1 MRHSVTSQVA
11 RVLQAE
17 LALVDTDPS
26 RVIDLLT
33 VGRALLRRAELDDDL
48 VRRRAAT
55 PAPRGIEELLAVELP
70 AVGEELDGAVVPIDF
85 GTSTE
90 LTVTASDLVAALGD
104 HPRGGRIVA
113 SVEDVRRL
121 SGGFSKEML
130 MARAAYSDGSDE
142 RFVVRKVAPGRRAD
156 GLRAEYDVLSSA
168 FRSGCPV
175 PEPWWY
181 DSDALGTPAIATSAL
196 SGAPA
201 GDPNGWLAPPSS
213 TVLASV
219 ARAAA
224 QQHQIELEAIDSN
237 PLPPLVS
244 AEDRREALCERR
256 EVLDG
261 LWADGD
267 DAWSPAFHL
276 VLDWLESA
284 IPEQADPPVLVHG
297 DFGPHNFLIEVEEL
311 SGILDWERSHAGLAV
326 EDLAYLRPTLDDES
340 WTAFMCEY
348 VAAGGREPSDDA
360 LAWYIVWQD
369 LWRAVS
375 AYRMRSLFLRSP
387 DQVLYGISGLLLAP
401 RFLTRAVRSVSSAH
415 AITGARAC

>member
-26 RVIDLLT
+26 RVVDLLT

-48 VRRRAAT
+48 GRRRAVM
-55 PAPRGIEELLAVELP
+55 PAPQGVEELLAVELP
-70 AVGEELDGAVVPIDF
+70 AVGEELDGAVVPIDY

-90 LTVTASDLVAALGD
+90 LTVTAPDLFAALSR
-104 HPRGGRIVA
+104 HPRAGRSVT

-130 MARAAYSDGSDE
+130 MARVTYSDSSDE
-142 RFVVRKVAPGRRAD
+142 RFVVRKVAAGRRAD

-181 DSDALGTPAIATSAL
+181 DSEALGTPAIATSAL
-196 SGAPA
+196 PGTPA
-201 GDPNGWLAPPSS
+201 GDPNGWVAPPSS
-213 TVLASV
+213 AVLASV

-224 QQHQIELEAIDSN
+224 QQHQVELEAFDAN
-237 PLPPLVS
+237 PLPPLIS
-244 AEDRREALCERR
+244 AEDRREALSERR
-256 EVLDG
+256 AVLDG
-261 LWADGD
+261 LWAEGD
-267 DAWSPAFHL
+267 DAWAPAFNL
-276 VLDWLESA
+276 VLNWLESA
-284 IPEQADPPVLVHG
+284 IPEPADPPVLVHG
-297 DFGPHNFLIEVEEL
+297 DFGPHNFLIEGDEL

-326 EDLAYLRPTLDDES
+326 EDLAYLRPALDDES
-340 WTAFMCEY
+340 WTAFMREY
-348 VAAGGREPSDDA
+348 VAAGGREPSDDT

-369 LWRAVS
+369 FWRAVS

-387 DQVLYGISGLLLAP
+387 GQVLYGISGLLLAP

-415 AITGARAC
+415 AVVGARAC